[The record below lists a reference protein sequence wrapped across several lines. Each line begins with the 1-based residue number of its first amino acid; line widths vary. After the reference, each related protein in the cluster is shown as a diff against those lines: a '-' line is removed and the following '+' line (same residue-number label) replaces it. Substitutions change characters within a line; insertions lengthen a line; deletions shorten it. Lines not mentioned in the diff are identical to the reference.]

1 MAKQFSYMLEYV
13 SAEQR
18 KALEHCVALSLV
30 RQQRDNQSG
39 LVTLV
44 FNIVYAPYIQMRY
57 VEYVFFFQ
65 NRDFH
70 AQLEPF
76 HCFYFLLTSFR
87 SQAKEIRMTLITC
100 TLLVLY
106 HVHLLPYTFPPS
118 LLRLAKY
125 RFDI

>member
-1 MAKQFSYMLEYV
+1 MLEYV

-57 VEYVFFFQ
+57 VEYVFFFKIVIFMH
-65 NRDFH
+65 NENHSILFIS
-70 AQLEPF
+70 
-76 HCFYFLLTSFR
+76 Y
-87 SQAKEIRMTLITC
+87 
-100 TLLVLY
+100 
-106 HVHLLPYTFPPS
+106 
-118 LLRLAKY
+118 
-125 RFDI
+125 

>member
-1 MAKQFSYMLEYV
+1 MVAKQFSYMLEYV

-57 VEYVFFFQ
+57 VEYLQ
-65 NRDFH
+65 YTTNFH
-70 AQLEPF
+70 CQAQLELVDHSF
-76 HCFYFLLTSFR
+76 CFFPIAAIPNQSAVLTRSLAHFFSRTMCICLPAHFR
-87 SQAKEIRMTLITC
+87 C
-100 TLLVLY
+100 
-106 HVHLLPYTFPPS
+106 
-118 LLRLAKY
+118 
-125 RFDI
+125 

>member
-1 MAKQFSYMLEYV
+1 MVAKQFSYMLEYV

-57 VEYVFFFQ
+57 VEYLYFTKIY
-65 NRDFH
+65 FH
-70 AQLEPF
+70 AELEF
-76 HCFYFLLTSFR
+76 VDHSFCFFLFAGIS
-87 SQAKEIRMTLITC
+87 K
-100 TLLVLY
+100 
-106 HVHLLPYTFPPS
+106 PS
-118 LLRLAKY
+118 AG
-125 RFDI
+125 

>member
-1 MAKQFSYMLEYV
+1 MVAKQFSYMLEYV

-57 VEYVFFFQ
+57 VEYVFFFKIVIFMH
-65 NRDFH
+65 N
-70 AQLEPF
+70 
-76 HCFYFLLTSFR
+76 
-87 SQAKEIRMTLITC
+87 
-100 TLLVLY
+100 
-106 HVHLLPYTFPPS
+106 
-118 LLRLAKY
+118 
-125 RFDI
+125 

>member
-1 MAKQFSYMLEYV
+1 MVAKQFSYMLEYV

-57 VEYVFFFQ
+57 VEYLHFT
-65 NRDFH
+65 DFYFY

-76 HCFYFLLTSFR
+76 HSFYFLL
-87 SQAKEIRMTLITC
+87 
-100 TLLVLY
+100 
-106 HVHLLPYTFPPS
+106 
-118 LLRLAKY
+118 
-125 RFDI
+125 